1 MPLELIPR
9 LLIIFL
15 GSPTTLEPKRKDVG
29 QEAVCLWYRVTS
41 SDRVC
46 AFPENF
52 TVTVTESPHLGR
64 SDLDEVVPVLAC
76 QHETIQPSGSM

>member
-1 MPLELIPR
+1 MI
-9 LLIIFL
+9 
-15 GSPTTLEPKRKDVG
+15 G

-52 TVTVTESPHLGR
+52 TVTVTESSHIRR
-64 SDLDEVVPVLAC
+64 SDLDEVVPALGC
-76 QHETIQPSGSM
+76 QHERIQPSRSM